1 MLLIA
6 APHARGFGSSYAL
19 DTPLRAGIAL
29 VMVEWLEAR
38 GSKRKMACRRWKRR
52 RAFGLRPVPAR
63 RHGHVASIPH
73 AFAPGGAARSACGYV
88 SDAAI

>member
-1 MLLIA
+1 MLLIV
-6 APHARGFGSSYAL
+6 APHAHGSGGCLMPRMSR
-19 DTPLRAGIAL
+19 TGIAL

-52 RAFGLRPVPAR
+52 RAFGLRPVPAS